1 MVVRRKVLFIALIN
15 AIYFVVEF
23 YFGRKFNSVSLISDS
38 VDFLEDASINLL
50 IAFAIGWSLRKRIV
64 TGYILAVILLI
75 PGVAFLWNAI
85 DQILSPEI
93 PDGTGMGIVAFG
105 ALVVNLFCAYLIW
118 DHKHHDGGLVKAA
131 YFSARN
137 DAVANVLTILA
148 GVVTLMTVSVIPD
161 LVIGIAIF
169 LLNASAAKEV
179 LSAAKRESGNAQL

>member
-105 ALVVNLFCAYLIW
+105 ALLVNLFCAYLLW

-137 DAVANVLTILA
+137 DAVANVLTIIA

>member
-105 ALVVNLFCAYLIW
+105 ALLVNLFCAYLIW

-148 GVVTLMTVSVIPD
+148 GVITLMTVSVIPD

>member
-1 MVVRRKVLFIALIN
+1 MVVRRKVLSIALIN

-50 IAFAIGWSLRKRIV
+50 IAFAIGWSLRKRVV
-64 TGYILAVILLI
+64 TSYILAGLLLI

-85 DQILSPEI
+85 DQVLTPEI
-93 PDGTGMGIVAFG
+93 PDGAGMGIVAFG
-105 ALVVNLFCAYLIW
+105 ALLVNLFCAYLIW

-137 DAVANVLTILA
+137 DAIANVLTILA
-148 GVVTLMTVSVIPD
+148 GVVTLISSSIFPD
-161 LVIGIAIF
+161 LVIGIIIF
-169 LLNASAAKEV
+169 ALNASAAKKV
-179 LSAAKRESGNAQL
+179 FLAAKKEV

>member
-105 ALVVNLFCAYLIW
+105 ALLVNLFCAYLIW

-179 LSAAKRESGNAQL
+179 LSAAKRESGNSQL